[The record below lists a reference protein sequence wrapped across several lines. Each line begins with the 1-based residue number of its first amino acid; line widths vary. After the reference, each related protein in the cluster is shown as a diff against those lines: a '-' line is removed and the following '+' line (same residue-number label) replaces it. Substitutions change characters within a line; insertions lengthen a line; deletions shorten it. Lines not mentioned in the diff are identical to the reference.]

1 LNPADRFA
9 LGWIWMNLGTESDG
23 MIPRLYV
30 DAPLAA
36 GAAIPLDA
44 ARGHYLRN
52 VLRREKGASV
62 LLFNGRDGEWQA
74 EIEALAKN
82 GTRLSVQRQT
92 VPQRRGH
99 DLWLVFAPLKRER
112 IDLLA
117 EKATELG
124 CRRLQPIF
132 TQHTAVSRVNLER
145 LAAHVMEAA
154 EQTERLDLPEVAEP
168 RRFGELLES
177 WPADRRIILCAEAGA
192 ATPIAEALAGL
203 PRPTADNEIPYA
215 VMTGPEGGFA
225 SSELD
230 HLRKLPF
237 VTPVGLGPRVLRADT
252 AAIAALACWQA
263 LLGDGRD
270 RPPAR

>member
-1 LNPADRFA
+1 
-9 LGWIWMNLGTESDG
+9 

-36 GAAIPLDA
+36 GAAIALDS

-62 LLFNGRDGEWQA
+62 LLFNGRDGEWLA
-74 EIEALAKN
+74 EIEELAKN
-82 GTRLSVQRQT
+82 GARLSVHRQT
-92 VPQRRGH
+92 VAQRLGP

-132 TQHTAVSRVNLER
+132 TQHTAVSRVNVER
-145 LAAHVMEAA
+145 LAAHVLEAA

-168 RRFGELLES
+168 RRLSEILES
-177 WPADRRIILCAEAGA
+177 WPAERRIILCAEAGA
-192 ATPIAEALAGL
+192 AAPIAEALAGL
-203 PRPTADNEIPYA
+203 PRTAPYA

-263 LLGDGRD
+263 LLGDGRE

>member
-1 LNPADRFA
+1 
-9 LGWIWMNLGTESDG
+9 
-23 MIPRLYV
+23 V

-36 GAAIPLDA
+36 GATIALDA
-44 ARGHYLRN
+44 PRGHYLRN

-62 LLFNGRDGEWQA
+62 LLFNGRDGEWLA
-74 EIEALAKN
+74 EIEALAKS
-82 GTRLSVQRQT
+82 GTRLAVQRQT
-92 VPQRRGH
+92 VAQRLGP

-132 TQHTAVSRVNLER
+132 TQHTAVSRVNVER
-145 LAAHVMEAA
+145 LAAHVLEAA

-168 RRFGELLES
+168 RRLSEILES
-177 WPADRRIILCAEAGA
+177 WPGDRRIILCAEAGA
-192 ATPIAEALAGL
+192 AAPIAEALAGL
-203 PRPTADNEIPYA
+203 PRDLPYA

-263 LLGDGRD
+263 LLGDGRE

>member
-1 LNPADRFA
+1 
-9 LGWIWMNLGTESDG
+9 MNLGTESDG

-99 DLWLVFAPLKRER
+99 NLWLVFAPLKRER

>member
-1 LNPADRFA
+1 MDA
-9 LGWIWMNLGTESDG
+9 GTETDG

-36 GAAIPLDA
+36 GAAIALDS
-44 ARGHYLRN
+44 ARSHYLRN

-74 EIEALAKN
+74 EIEALAKT
-82 GTRLSVQRQT
+82 GTLLSVRRQT
-92 VPQRRGH
+92 VTQRLGP

-132 TQHTAVSRVNLER
+132 TQHTAVTRVNVER
-145 LAAHVMEAA
+145 LAAHVLEAA

-168 RRFGELLES
+168 KRLSVILES
-177 WPADRRIILCAEAGA
+177 WPAERRIILCAEAGA
-192 ATPIAEALAGL
+192 ALPIAEALAGL
-203 PRPTADNEIPYA
+203 PRGGPYA

-237 VTPVGLGPRVLRADT
+237 VTPIGLGPRVLRADT

-263 LLGDGRD
+263 LLGDGRE